1 MGIFD
6 GFSLVEGAAAS
17 LIAIAML
24 LAVLVIF
31 KSFWLIGPTEVGLV
45 RKRFG
50 RKRLRSGSPVALNG
64 EAGYQADLLMTGVRF
79 KLWPQHTVTRHPLVQ
94 IPAGQIGVVIAQVG
108 DALPIGAKSGEYRP
122 EFGSFQE
129 VRTFMTRGGQ
139 KGVQRPVLPPGTVAP
154 IHPVGFLVVVM
165 NHVYGVPVAEE
176 YVALRRSRADGGFT
190 HRAFGLADAQMRVLR
205 IEPRKDEDA
214 GRNVDMVGIVTA
226 LEGSPSPKGAMAN
239 RLGDFADIAELERN
253 PATKD
258 SDLVEAILASK
269 NDAHNNYQDFQAFL
283 SAGGR
288 IGLQHDPL
296 LYGAYNLNPFLVSVE
311 LVPMLVVNQ
320 GQVAVVKAYV
330 GLATEDTSGVEFKF
344 GSLVRPGHRG
354 IWQEPLRTGK
364 YAINPRVYSVEI
376 VPTFILTLNWAEATS
391 TAHNLDKDLKQIV
404 AKSREGLV
412 FNIDLQVQIHVP
424 DTEAPKVISIVGTM
438 SNLVNE
444 VLQAAVG
451 NHFRDK
457 LQSMP
462 AIDFIEKRQAVQEQA
477 QEHITSRLKDY
488 KVETRGVYIQ
498 DVVFPTQLVDVLTA
512 REIANQQRA
521 TFESEKA
528 AQDKR
533 LDLEASRGKADMQS
547 ELAKSTV
554 GIDIA
559 KNRAS
564 AVQAEADGESYR
576 LEKVGKASAVRTE
589 AEGLCRRRPRGA
601 AARRRP
607 RADRDHQRGQ
617 GARRRDAALHARE
630 PRAHAR
636 RRERRDARQPDPAP
650 DAVPAALGGSGTR
663 NVIDA
668 ERSCGQQRP
677 HVAMSS
683 ASPWPSR
690 PRAGRPIPMHA
701 IHPEKSEA
709 PVMKRWMNIV
719 AIVLFAVG
727 IVWTLQGAN
736 VIGGSFM
743 TGERLW
749 LYVGVAVAIVAIA
762 ALWRINLP
770 RP

>member
-1 MGIFD
+1 MDF
-6 GFSLVEGAAAS
+6 FYSLALYLAS
-17 LIAIAML
+17 ISLTVVIPAIVVVV
-24 LAVLVIF
+24 VLF
-31 KSFWLIGPTEVGLV
+31 KSFWNIGPTEVGLV

-50 RKRLRSGSPVALNG
+50 IKRLRSGSPVALDD
-64 EAGYQADLLMTGVRF
+64 EAGYQADLLMTGLRF
-79 KLWPQHTVTRHPLVQ
+79 KLWPLYTVTRHPLVQ

-108 DALPIGAKSGEYRP
+108 DALPIGAKSAEYKP
-122 EFGSFQE
+122 EFGNFQD
-129 VRTFMTRGGQ
+129 VRAFMNNGGQ

-154 IHPVGFLVVVM
+154 IHPVGFLVVTM

-176 YVALRRSRADGGFT
+176 YVRLLRGKGGGFT
-190 HRAFGLADAQMRVLR
+190 HEAFGLRDDQMTVLR
-205 IEPRKDEDA
+205 IEPRKEENE
-214 GRNVDMVGIVTA
+214 GRIVDMVGIVTT

-239 RLGDFADIAELERN
+239 RLGDFSDIAELESN

-283 SAGGR
+283 AAGGR

-311 LVPMLVVNQ
+311 LVPMLIVNQ
-320 GQVAVVKAYV
+320 GQVAVMKAYV
-330 GLATEDTSGVEFKF
+330 GLATEDTSGEEFKF

-391 TAHNLDKDLKQIV
+391 TAHNLDKDLRQIV
-404 AKSREGLV
+404 AKSREGFV

-438 SNLVNE
+438 ANLVNE

-462 AIDFIEKRQAVQEQA
+462 AIDFIEKRQDVQEQA
-477 QEHITSRLKDY
+477 QQHITSRLKDY
-488 KVETRGVYIQ
+488 KIETRGVYIQ
-498 DVVFPTQLVDVLTA
+498 DVVFPKQLVDVLTA

-559 KNRAS
+559 KNKAS

-576 LEKVGKASAVRTE
+576 LEKVGRASAVRTE
-589 AEGLCRRRPRGA
+589 AEGLAVAAGLEAQQRAVGKDQTAIINAVKALSAGTQRFMPENLALTVGGEGGVSLSGLTPLLMQYLQRAGA
-601 AARRRP
+601 ASRP
-607 RADRDHQRGQ
+607 AVQPQPLVSGPADDEHGDKAGNSSRM
-617 GARRRDAALHARE
+617 
-630 PRAHAR
+630 
-636 RRERRDARQPDPAP
+636 
-650 DAVPAALGGSGTR
+650 PAAQAIGEG
-663 NVIDA
+663 A
-668 ERSCGQQRP
+668 P
-677 HVAMSS
+677 H
-683 ASPWPSR
+683 
-690 PRAGRPIPMHA
+690 
-701 IHPEKSEA
+701 
-709 PVMKRWMNIV
+709 
-719 AIVLFAVG
+719 
-727 IVWTLQGAN
+727 
-736 VIGGSFM
+736 
-743 TGERLW
+743 
-749 LYVGVAVAIVAIA
+749 
-762 ALWRINLP
+762 
-770 RP
+770 